1 MSADGVGHGAEDF
14 ARKLLVDDRHARRIL
29 VVVPLERAKVRSFLR
44 LWLVKLQPTFLL
56 RQSVP
61 AVGFCDVGDHQLPA
75 SPSVIS
81 GAADGEGRSLF

>member
-44 LWLVKLQPTFLL
+44 LWFGEVAAHVSAATL
-56 RQSVP
+56 RPRCRV
-61 AVGFCDVGDHQLPA
+61 L
-75 SPSVIS
+75 
-81 GAADGEGRSLF
+81 